1 MSCHFL
7 SQTPFRATN
16 PSREK
21 TGPLQGLLSVRD
33 QIGGRGKVGGEGLLP
48 GMSGEQLCLPPPSLP
63 PFSSHQLTCIK
74 VYLTTHILR
83 VSSNIFESILL
94 VLLSHKWG
102 PPLCNID
109 TLTTLPYSSHFLHN
123 SSCTKVYR
131 P

>member
-1 MSCHFL
+1 M
-7 SQTPFRATN
+7 
-16 PSREK
+16 
-21 TGPLQGLLSVRD
+21 
-33 QIGGRGKVGGEGLLP
+33 GGEGLLP

-102 PPLCNID
+102 PPLFFNID
-109 TLTTLPYSSHFLHN
+109 TFDNFALLLLLPFSLQELT
-123 SSCTKVYR
+123 CTKVYR
-131 P
+131 Q